1 VFGDTHVFDVFDVF
15 AGFYVKTMVE
25 CGASGAHRCR
35 GTSPRRAQAER
46 LTNLFRELLGENV
59 AGKL

>member
-1 VFGDTHVFDVFDVF
+1 MFDVFDVF